1 MMAPECV
8 PTASSKTA
16 VALPTFNASG
26 RPTGRQG
33 DSDRR
38 RLVQAVGPDARRPH
52 PVADGMLTL
61 VEAEAAHVPI
71 NGKAAASAAR
81 FTFKFEGGR

>member
-1 MMAPECV
+1 MHPC
-8 PTASSKTA
+8 
-16 VALPTFNASG
+16 

-38 RLVQAVGPDARRPH
+38 RLVQAVDLTLGAPT